1 MYMPTPLT
9 ACIHVKS
16 LDIKSDDLKN
26 ICSNY
31 RKNKTLIDLEC
42 QQQRYKEAETLKNI
56 IKMPDCLLMDNKKKL
71 AGYRVL

>member
-16 LDIKSDDLKN
+16 LATDSDDLKN

-42 QQQRYKEAETLKNI
+42 QQQRYK
-56 IKMPDCLLMDNKKKL
+56 
-71 AGYRVL
+71 